1 MTAGNARIT
10 LASAAPGLFVVLWST
25 GFIGAKFGLPYAEP
39 MTFLS
44 LRFSVVTAAMLAV
57 SLAAGARWPRSLSE
71 AFHIAVV
78 GMLLQG
84 TYLGGVFLALSK
96 GVSAGLSAL
105 IVALQPLLTAVL
117 VRRLLGERVRPLQWL
132 GFVLGFVGVTL
143 VVAEKLR
150 VDAGALWA
158 IVINTAALLG
168 ITFGTLYQKR
178 FCGGM
183 DLRSGTVIQNGTAAL
198 MALTGAFLLETRTIE
213 WTPSFLFALTWLC
226 LVLSVGA
233 TMLLFWLLRRGAAA
247 RIASL
252 FYLVAPTTA
261 LMAYPL
267 FGETLAAIALLGMGL
282 AVAGV
287 ALVMRGGGP

>member
-1 MTAGNARIT
+1 
-10 LASAAPGLFVVLWST
+10 
-25 GFIGAKFGLPYAEP
+25 
-39 MTFLS
+39 
-44 LRFSVVTAAMLAV
+44 
-57 SLAAGARWPRSLSE
+57 
-71 AFHIAVV
+71 
-78 GMLLQG
+78 MLLQG

-132 GFVLGFVGVTL
+132 GFVLGFAGVTL
-143 VVAEKLR
+143 VVADKLR

-198 MALTGAFLLETRTIE
+198 MAITGAMLLEKRVIE
-213 WTPSFLFALTWLC
+213 WTPSFVFALTWLC

-252 FYLVAPTTA
+252 FYLVAPVTA
-261 LMAYPL
+261 LMAYLL
-267 FGETLAAIALLGMGL
+267 FGETLAAMALLGMGL

>member
-44 LRFSVVTAAMLAV
+44 LRFSFVTAAMLAV
-57 SLAAGARWPRSLSE
+57 SFAAGARWPRSLRE

-132 GFVLGFVGVTL
+132 GFVLGFAGVTL
-143 VVAEKLR
+143 VVADKLR

-158 IVINTAALLG
+158 IAMNTVALLG

-213 WTPSFLFALTWLC
+213 WTPSFVFALTWLC

-261 LMAYPL
+261 LMAYLL
-267 FGETLAAIALLGMGL
+267 FGETLAAMALLGMGL